1 MIIMI
6 VGQDSYMLTME
17 HQIISAF
24 LYWTMM
30 IIMTMMI
37 MIMIIMMMIIMIIM
51 MIMMIKLTI
60 KHQIISAFLQIHS
73 NFTLSIFFLYFAKT
87 RMRTPLT

>member
-6 VGQDSYMLTME
+6 AGQDSYMLTME

-30 IIMTMMI
+30 IIITM
-37 MIMIIMMMIIMIIM
+37 MIMIIMMMMIMIIM

-73 NFTLSIFFLYFAKT
+73 NFTLSIFFLYFAKHAWEHH
-87 RMRTPLT
+87 